1 MKTTTAARPLLTVP
15 EVAAELGTSP
25 RHVYRLIGEARLP
38 AVRLSERRLRVPRAA
53 LDAWLQ
59 VQTDRAVGALR

>member
-1 MKTTTAARPLLTVP
+1 VESTTAERPLLTVP
-15 EVAAELGTSP
+15 EVATELGVST
-25 RHVYRLIGEARLP
+25 RHVYRLIAEGRLP

-53 LDAWLQ
+53 LDAWLR